1 MKLCIPGQMI
11 SRILGSYRLSFFW
24 PIFLITLLPGRQRW
38 GHSHS
43 YEALQGCRCS
53 QVWVRCAWPN
63 ESLPFSSFMPFL
75 LLRLSPNP
83 CLSQEHSLCS
93 EHKSLP
99 NYITPPALAKS
110 PHRVMKV
117 SSLLVFSLSQFSHL
131 LPLFAWS
138 APPSASPLFLFL
150 TTGELFP

>member
-53 QVWVRCAWPN
+53 QLWVRCAWTN

-110 PHRVMKV
+110 LHRVMKV
-117 SSLLVFSLSQFSHL
+117 SSLPVFSLSQFLIFSLCL
-131 LPLFAWS
+131 LDQTPLQPALCSSF
-138 APPSASPLFLFL
+138 
-150 TTGELFP
+150 